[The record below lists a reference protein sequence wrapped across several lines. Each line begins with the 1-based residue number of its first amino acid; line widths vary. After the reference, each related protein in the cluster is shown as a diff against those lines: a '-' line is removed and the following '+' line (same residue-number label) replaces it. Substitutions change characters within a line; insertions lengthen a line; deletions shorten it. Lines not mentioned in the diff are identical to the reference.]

1 MWSPFNRLKF
11 AFNADNQQQVDAG
24 VTSMI
29 GKGKKDFCIEY
40 QDTNYGKDI
49 LAGLQDAL
57 KENNLPVIAKETHKP
72 ADTDLGTQ
80 ILNLRNAKCSVVVL
94 GMLIR
99 DGIIAHSTARR
110 SGWNDVEFVG
120 SASLYDPK
128 VATVTDNATEGLYAV
143 TPTYIPDR
151 DKMSDAARGWFDKYK
166 EKYGRDAP
174 PAAMN
179 AIPRSISPCVPTRR
193 PAKT

>member
-40 QDTNYGKDI
+40 QDTDYGKDI

-57 KENNLPVIAKETHKP
+57 KENNLPLVAKETHKP

-99 DGIIAHSTARR
+99 DGSSPIRR
-110 SGWNDVEFVG
+110 RGGPAGTTSSSWAPRRCTTPL
-120 SASLYDPK
+120 SQPSLI
-128 VATVTDNATEGLYAV
+128 
-143 TPTYIPDR
+143 TP
-151 DKMSDAARGWFDKYK
+151 
-166 EKYGRDAP
+166 
-174 PAAMN
+174 
-179 AIPRSISPCVPTRR
+179 PRACTL
-193 PAKT
+193 